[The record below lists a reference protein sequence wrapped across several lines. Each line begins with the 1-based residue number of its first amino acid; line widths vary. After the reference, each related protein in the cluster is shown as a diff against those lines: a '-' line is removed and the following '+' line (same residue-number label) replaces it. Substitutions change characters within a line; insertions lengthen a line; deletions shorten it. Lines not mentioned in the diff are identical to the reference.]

1 MRRQMELLLMM
12 VTSVAMLVLV
22 AGLPAQAGKE
32 DATFKAVEK
41 NGTKVWEG
49 GGTIDLKRRSKPVT
63 FKVVNTLNAEH
74 GFAIDT
80 MKVKEVLKP
89 GEEKTIS
96 VPVLNIDRNAGEH
109 RVYCHLHPKHVAASV
124 KVEMK

>member
-1 MRRQMELLLMM
+1 MRRFTYQLIVL
-12 VTSVAMLVLV
+12 TVAMVVLCG
-22 AGLPAQAGKE
+22 GLPAQAGKE

-41 NGTKVWEG
+41 DGSKVWEG
-49 GGTIDLKRRSKPVT
+49 GGSIKLKRRSEPVI

-96 VPVLNIDRNAGEH
+96 VPVLNIDRNATEH
-109 RVYCHLHPKHVAASV
+109 RVYCHLHPKHGAATVTV
-124 KVEMK
+124 KGK